1 MRQGRLATMH
11 YPFPTDNM
19 YSNPFEI
26 DTPHIKAPVTVPKIF
41 HVFIGWGLAAID
53 QFPTVSLVL
62 ENLLTCNKNQHKQRN
77 VQCSRAREPT
87 L

>member
-1 MRQGRLATMH
+1 MNVRTHFDYNNYIAFMKT
-11 YPFPTDNM
+11 PTK
-19 YSNPFEI
+19 I
-26 DTPHIKAPVTVPKIF
+26 DTPHIKASVTVPKIF

-62 ENLLTCNKNQHKQRN
+62 ENLTCNKNQHKERN
-77 VQCSRAREPT
+77 V